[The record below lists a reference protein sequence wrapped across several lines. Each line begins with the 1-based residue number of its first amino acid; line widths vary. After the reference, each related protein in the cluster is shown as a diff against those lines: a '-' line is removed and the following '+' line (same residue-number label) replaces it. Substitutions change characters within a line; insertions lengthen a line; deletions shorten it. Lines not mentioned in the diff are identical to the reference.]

1 MCPLSVEFSREA
13 TCKCQTV
20 DLAQKEYT
28 MKKHLLFAVFVLILT
43 VRGQAQVDPLYAQYL
58 NNPLLINPAYAGL
71 NNNFNAGVSYRKQW
85 AGFEGSPTTY
95 NLNAHTSLLD
105 NRMGLGLIVLK
116 DNVGINSNTEVHGTY
131 AYRLDLDQKY
141 LSFGLQAGFISFR
154 GNNDELNPYDI
165 DDPAFNEIQ
174 NVTRP
179 SFGAGLILH
188 SERYFLG
195 LSVPRMLKAKV
206 TFSDLE
212 TELYSQHF
220 YAMGAYIF
228 YLNEHIR
235 LKPSVLLKSVKGSPL
250 SADVN
255 FAVNFEEKITAGV
268 YTRNLNA
275 YGLMGQIKFGGSYRF
290 GYAFEVP
297 SGSSVGARFTTHE
310 LSFGMN
316 LALFAFHRT
325 SITNF

>member
-1 MCPLSVEFSREA
+1 MRKLLLLAFTIGSLSFSA
-13 TCKCQTV
+13 
-20 DLAQKEYT
+20 
-28 MKKHLLFAVFVLILT
+28 
-43 VRGQAQVDPLYAQYL
+43 QAQVDPLYAQYL

-71 NNNFNAGVSYRKQW
+71 NNNLNAGITFRKQW
-85 AGFEGSPTTY
+85 AGFEGSPSTY
-95 NLNAHTSLLD
+95 NVNAHTSLLD
-105 NRMGLGLIVLK
+105 NRMGLGLILLK
-116 DNVGINSNTEVHGTY
+116 DNVGVNSNTEVHATY

-154 GNNDELNPYDI
+154 GNYNDLNPYDSN
-165 DDPAFNEIQ
+165 DPAFAEVQ
-174 NVTRP
+174 NTTKP

-188 SERYFLG
+188 SDRYFLG

-220 YAMGAYIF
+220 YAMGAYVF

-255 FAVNFEEKITAGV
+255 FSMTFEEKITAGV

-297 SGSSVGARFTTHE
+297 SGNSVGAHFTTHE
-310 LSFGMN
+310 LSFGLNM
-316 LALFAFHRT
+316 AMFSFHRT

>member
-1 MCPLSVEFSREA
+1 MRKFLLLSA
-13 TCKCQTV
+13 CM
-20 DLAQKEYT
+20 LALSYSGK
-28 MKKHLLFAVFVLILT
+28 
-43 VRGQAQVDPLYAQYL
+43 AQVDPLYAQYL

-71 NNNFNAGVSYRKQW
+71 NNNFNAGVTYRKQW

-95 NLNAHTSLLD
+95 NVNAHTSLLD
-105 NRMGLGLIVLK
+105 NRMGLGIILLK

-141 LSFGLQAGFISFR
+141 LSFGLQAGFISFK
-154 GNNDELNPYDI
+154 GNNSELNPYDPN
-165 DDPAFNEIQ
+165 DPAFTENQ
-174 NVTRP
+174 SVTKP
-179 SFGAGLILH
+179 SFGAGLILN
-188 SERYFLG
+188 SDRYFLG

-220 YAMGAYIF
+220 YMMGAYVF

-255 FAVNFEEKITAGV
+255 FLLNFEEKFTAGV
-268 YTRNLNA
+268 YTRNMNA
-275 YGLMGQIKFGGSYRF
+275 YGLMAGIKFGGSYRF

-297 SGSSVGARFTTHE
+297 AGNSVGARFTTHE
-310 LSFGMN
+310 LTFGLNM
-316 LALFAFHRT
+316 ALFSFHTT
-325 SITNF
+325 SISTF

>member
-1 MCPLSVEFSREA
+1 MKQNRDKPNTMRKLLLLAICTFALCFSSR
-13 TCKCQTV
+13 
-20 DLAQKEYT
+20 
-28 MKKHLLFAVFVLILT
+28 
-43 VRGQAQVDPLYAQYL
+43 AQVDPLYAQYL

-71 NNNFNAGVSYRKQW
+71 NNNLNAGITYRKQW

-95 NLNAHTSLLD
+95 NLNAHTSLVD

-116 DNVGINSNTEVHGTY
+116 DNVGVNSNTEVHGTY

-141 LSFGLQAGFISFR
+141 LSFGLQAGFISFKT
-154 GNNDELNPYDI
+154 NNGDLNPWDAG
-165 DDPAFNEIQ
+165 DPAFLEDQ
-174 NVTRP
+174 NITKP

-188 SERYFLG
+188 SERYFIG

-212 TELYSQHF
+212 TQLYSQHF

-228 YLNEHIR
+228 YINEHIR
-235 LKPSVLLKSVKGSPL
+235 LKPSLLLKSVKGSPL

-297 SGSSVGARFTTHE
+297 SGNSVGARFTTHE
-310 LSFGMN
+310 LSFGVN
-316 LALFAFHRT
+316 LAMFAFHRT

>member
-1 MCPLSVEFSREA
+1 MRKLLLLAACTFTLCFSVE
-13 TCKCQTV
+13 
-20 DLAQKEYT
+20 AQ
-28 MKKHLLFAVFVLILT
+28 I
-43 VRGQAQVDPLYAQYL
+43 DPLYAQYL
-58 NNPLLINPAYAGL
+58 NNPMLINPAYAGL
-71 NNNFNAGVSYRKQW
+71 NNNLNAGITYRKQW

-95 NLNAHTSLLD
+95 NLNAHTSLVD

-116 DNVGINSNTEVHGTY
+116 DNIGINSNTEVHGTY
-131 AYRLDLDQKY
+131 AYRLDLDQKQ
-141 LSFGLQAGFISFR
+141 LSFGLQAGFISFKT
-154 GNNDELNPYDI
+154 NNGDLNPWDI
-165 DDPAFNEIQ
+165 DDPAFREDQ
-174 NVTRP
+174 NITKP

-188 SERYFLG
+188 SERYFIG
-195 LSVPRMLKAKV
+195 LSVPRLLKAKA

-235 LKPSVLLKSVKGSPL
+235 LKPSLLLKSVKGSPL
-250 SADVN
+250 SADLN
-255 FAVNFEEKITAGV
+255 FSANFEEKVTAGI

-275 YGLMGQIKFGGSYRF
+275 YGIMGQIKFGGSYRF

-297 SGSSVGARFTTHE
+297 SGNSVGARFTTHE
-310 LSFGMN
+310 LSFGLN
-316 LALFAFHRT
+316 LAMLPFHRT

>member
-1 MCPLSVEFSREA
+1 
-13 TCKCQTV
+13 
-20 DLAQKEYT
+20 
-28 MKKHLLFAVFVLILT
+28 MKKLLLVCMAALGLSRT
-43 VRGQAQVDPLYAQYL
+43 ADAQIDPLYAQYL
-58 NNPLLINPAYAGL
+58 NNPMLINPAYAGL
-71 NNNFNAGVSYRKQW
+71 NNNLNIGVSFRKQW

-95 NLNAHTSLLD
+95 NVNGHTSLFD
-105 NRMGLGLIVLK
+105 NRMGVGIIALK
-116 DNVGINSNTEVHGTY
+116 DIAGINSNTEVHGTY

-154 GNNDELNPYDI
+154 ANNDDLNPYDPN
-165 DDPAFNEIQ
+165 DPAFNEVQ
-174 NVTRP
+174 QVTKP
-179 SFGAGLILH
+179 SFGAGLILN

-195 LSVPRMLKAKV
+195 LSVPRMLKATTSV
-206 TFSDLE
+206 QDLQ

-228 YLNEHIR
+228 YINEHIR

-250 SADVN
+250 SADLN
-255 FAVNFEEKITAGV
+255 FALNFEEKITAGV

-275 YGLMGQIKFGGSYRF
+275 YGLMGMIKFGGAYRF

-297 SGSSVGARFTTHE
+297 TGTSVGARFTSHE
-310 LSFGMN
+310 LTFGLNM
-316 LALFAFHRT
+316 ALLGFHST

>member
-1 MCPLSVEFSREA
+1 MR
-13 TCKCQTV
+13 KI
-20 DLAQKEYT
+20 
-28 MKKHLLFAVFVLILT
+28 LLPAIFILGICLPG
-43 VRGQAQVDPLYAQYL
+43 RAQVDPLYAQYL
-58 NNPLLINPAYAGL
+58 NNPMLINPAYAGL
-71 NNNFNAGVSYRKQW
+71 NNNLNAGVTYRKQW
-85 AGFEGSPTTY
+85 AGFEGSPTTF
-95 NLNAHTSLLD
+95 NVNGHTSLLD
-105 NRMGLGLIVLK
+105 NRMGVGLMIVK

-141 LSFGLQAGFISFR
+141 LSFGLQAGLISYK
-154 GNNDELNPYDI
+154 GNYNDLHPYDPQ
-165 DDPAFNEIQ
+165 DPAFADVQ
-174 NVTRP
+174 NVSKP

-188 SERYFLG
+188 SERYFIG
-195 LSVPRMLKAKV
+195 LSVPRMLKAQV
-206 TFSDLE
+206 TVADVE
-212 TELYSQHF
+212 TQLYSQHF

-228 YLNEHIR
+228 YINEHIR

-255 FAVNFEEKITAGV
+255 FALNFEDKITAGV

-297 SGSSVGARFTTHE
+297 SGNSVGARFTTHE
-310 LSFGMN
+310 LSFGVN
-316 LALFAFHRT
+316 LALFGFHTT

>member
-1 MCPLSVEFSREA
+1 MRKTLL
-13 TCKCQTV
+13 
-20 DLAQKEYT
+20 LAAG
-28 MKKHLLFAVFVLILT
+28 LLLMLCSS
-43 VRGQAQVDPLYAQYL
+43 QAQIDPLYAQYL

-71 NNNFNAGVSYRKQW
+71 NNNLNAGITYRKQW

-95 NLNAHTSLLD
+95 NVNAHTSLLD
-105 NRMGLGLIVLK
+105 NRMGLGLIILK

-141 LSFGLQAGFISFR
+141 LSFGLQAGIISFK
-154 GNNDELNPYDI
+154 GNNDDLNPYDAN
-165 DDPAFNEIQ
+165 DPAFSETQ
-174 NVTRP
+174 NITKP

-188 SERYFLG
+188 SDRYFLG

-220 YAMGAYIF
+220 YAMGAYVF
-228 YLNEHIR
+228 YINEHIR
-235 LKPSVLLKSVKGSPL
+235 LKPSVLLKSVKGSPV

-255 FAVNFEEKITAGV
+255 FAVNLEEKITAGIF
-268 YTRNLNA
+268 TRNLNA

-297 SGSSVGARFTTHE
+297 SGNSVGARFTTHE
-310 LSFGMN
+310 LTFGLNM
-316 LALFAFHRT
+316 ALFSFHST

>member
-1 MCPLSVEFSREA
+1 MTKFLLSAAFILVMCSFSE
-13 TCKCQTV
+13 
-20 DLAQKEYT
+20 
-28 MKKHLLFAVFVLILT
+28 
-43 VRGQAQVDPLYAQYL
+43 AQVDPLYAQYL
-58 NNPLLINPAYAGL
+58 NNPLLINPAYSGL
-71 NNNFNAGVSYRKQW
+71 NNNLNIGVSYRKQW

-95 NLNAHTSLLD
+95 NINGHTSLFD

-141 LSFGLQAGFISFR
+141 LSFGLQAGFISFK
-154 GNNDELNPYDI
+154 GNNSELNPYDVN
-165 DDPAFNEIQ
+165 DPAFRENQHI
-174 NVTRP
+174 TKP

-188 SERYFLG
+188 SERYFMG
-195 LSVPRMLKAKV
+195 LSVPRLLKARA

-220 YAMGAYIF
+220 YAMGAYTF

-235 LKPSVLLKSVKGSPL
+235 FKPSVLLKSVKGSPL

-255 FAVNFEEKITAGV
+255 FAVNLEEKYTAGV
-268 YTRNLNA
+268 FTRNLNA
-275 YGLMGQIKFGGSYRF
+275 YGLMAQIKFGGSYRF

-297 SGSSVGARFTTHE
+297 SGNSVGARFTTHE
-310 LSFGMN
+310 LSFGLNM
-316 LALFAFHRT
+316 ALFSFHST